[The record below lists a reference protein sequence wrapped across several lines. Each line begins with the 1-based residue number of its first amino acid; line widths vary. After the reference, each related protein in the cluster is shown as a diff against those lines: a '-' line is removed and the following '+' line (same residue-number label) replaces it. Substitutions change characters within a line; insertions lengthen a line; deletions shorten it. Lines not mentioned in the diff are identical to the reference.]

1 MKNFCK
7 NLKSHVLKV
16 SNSGRQ
22 NMPKK
27 RKSREKQKLCY
38 ICGNKFDNNQNMFW
52 KVGDHCHY
60 EKYRGAAHLV
70 CNLIY

>member
-1 MKNFCK
+1 
-7 NLKSHVLKV
+7 
-16 SNSGRQ
+16 
-22 NMPKK
+22 MPKK
-27 RKSREKQKLCY
+27 SKSREKQKLCY